1 MGGHDLRI
9 EKRNK
14 EIAMLSAP
22 KVGLPPGSP
31 VYVGDKPAQPTV
43 FQAHIFDKSFYQYVM
58 QPDLADIAKAV
69 QNNQQVWLDLHGL
82 DNIPLINALADIFA
96 IHPLVIEDIL
106 NTKQR
111 PKLDILPEGLFI
123 VFKLLKAHNELSLN
137 EDEQFSLIIK
147 KNLLITFRESDCFKF
162 TLQYDRL
169 RIEHSIVR
177 EHDVDYL
184 MYLLIDSIV
193 DNYLHIVDHAEGE
206 LDSMEETIIHYPDK
220 ISLSHLYAIKR
231 RNMTLRKTIAPL
243 RDIVHL
249 FLTNHAQLI
258 NPNYLIYYRD
268 LHDHCL
274 RLVELI
280 NLHHEMTTDMQEIY
294 LSTLNTRMNETMKV
308 LTLFAS
314 LFIPLTFISGVYGM
328 NFHYMPELE
337 WHYGYPTV
345 LSFMAVLAGGML
357 FYFRRKKLI

>member
-1 MGGHDLRI
+1 MTAAH
-9 EKRNK
+9 
-14 EIAMLSAP
+14 
-22 KVGLPPGSP
+22 KVGLPPGSA
-31 VYVGDKPAQPTV
+31 VYVGNAPAKTTV
-43 FQAHIFDKSFYQYVM
+43 LQAHFFDKSFYQCVLE
-58 QPDLADIAKAV
+58 PSLNDIKKAV
-69 QNNQQVWLDLHGL
+69 NSNQQVWLDLHGL
-82 DNIPLINALADIFA
+82 ENIQLINALAEIFA

-111 PKLDILPEGLFI
+111 PKLDILPDGLFI
-123 VFKLLKAHNELSLN
+123 VFKLLKAHRESAINE
-137 EDEQFSLIIK
+137 EEQFSLIIK
-147 KNLLITFRESDCFKF
+147 KNLLITFRETDSFKF

-169 RIEHSIVR
+169 RIEHSIIR

-193 DNYLHIVDHAEGE
+193 DNYLHVVDLAEND
-206 LDSMEETIIHYPDK
+206 LNRMEEMIIHHTDK
-220 ISLSHLYAIKR
+220 ISLSHLYGIKR

-249 FLTNHAQLI
+249 FLTNHTQLI

-294 LSTLNTRMNETMKV
+294 LSSLNTRMNETMKV

-328 NFHYMPELE
+328 NFHYMPELD
-337 WHYGYPTV
+337 WHYGYPAV
-345 LSFMAVLAGGML
+345 LSFMATLAGGML